1 MFETLRSV
9 LARGPRE
16 VIVRGFERPA
26 KATSGADHPGQ
37 MIWRDIVPVVALA
50 FVLTFWMRHYDDW
63 APYFT
68 QCRSRRPTLIS
79 FPYSEVKVR

>member
-16 VIVRGFERPA
+16 AIVRGFERPA

-50 FVLTFWMRHYDDW
+50 FVLTFW
-63 APYFT
+63 
-68 QCRSRRPTLIS
+68 CRSRRPTV
-79 FPYSEVKVR
+79 PYQGWWELRVA